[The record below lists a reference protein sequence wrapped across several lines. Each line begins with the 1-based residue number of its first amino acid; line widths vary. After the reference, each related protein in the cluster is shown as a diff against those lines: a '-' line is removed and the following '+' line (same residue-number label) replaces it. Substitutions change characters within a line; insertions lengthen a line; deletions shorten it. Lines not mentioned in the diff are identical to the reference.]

1 MNMSKITLLLMLLV
15 LIVSAPA
22 LAAEVTGAGASFP
35 YPVYSA
41 WAMSYQKG
49 TENRV
54 NYQSIGSGGGIKQV
68 TEGTVDFGATDDP
81 LTTETLTKD
90 NLIQFPAVVGGVVVV
105 VNIQGLAA
113 DQLILGGEVIADIY
127 RGQITKWNDPSIT
140 ALNPGLSLPDATI
153 SVVYRSDSSGTSAI
167 FTTYLSEVSPKFK
180 AQIGAGKSVNWPV
193 GIGAKGND
201 GVSANVKKIQNS
213 IGYTEYAYALQSSL
227 ATTQIINLEGQKIK
241 PSASS
246 FTAAAGQAKWDQA
259 KGYYLWLV
267 NTPGRESWPIAAA
280 TYILIKKDNPEALA
294 KVTGFFD
301 WCFNNGDKEAESLH
315 YVPLPMALKADI
327 RDYWKK
333 AIVK

>member
-1 MNMSKITLLLMLLV
+1 MSKFALLLMFLG
-15 LIVSAPA
+15 LIVPTPA

-41 WAMSYQKG
+41 WAMSYQKE

-127 RGQITKWNDPSIT
+127 RGQITKWNDPSIA

-167 FTTYLSEVSPKFK
+167 FTTYLSGVSAKFK

-227 ATTQIINLEGQKIK
+227 TTTQIINLEGKKIK

-246 FTAAAGQAKWDQA
+246 FTAAAGQAQWDQA

-267 NTPGRESWPIAAA
+267 NTPGSESWPIAAA
-280 TYILIKKDNPEALA
+280 TYILIKKDNSEALT

-315 YVPLPMALKADI
+315 YVPLPAALKADI